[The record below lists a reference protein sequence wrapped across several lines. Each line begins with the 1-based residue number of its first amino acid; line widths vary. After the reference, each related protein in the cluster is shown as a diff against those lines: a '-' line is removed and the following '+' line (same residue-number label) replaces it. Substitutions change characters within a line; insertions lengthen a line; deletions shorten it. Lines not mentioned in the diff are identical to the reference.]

1 MSAAELLATSPVP
14 ARTRSLPVLRRFLG
28 GRPPSASWRFLRSEL
43 GIIFGRR
50 RNLAGLA
57 VLAVVPIVLSIAIRV
72 ESGAQGAGPGF
83 IVGITGN
90 GLFVAFAALILEL
103 PLFLP
108 LAVSAISGDAVA
120 GEANLGT
127 LRYLL
132 TIPVG
137 RMRLL
142 VVKYAAIVIFAFVA
156 TAVVATVG
164 TIMGLSLF
172 GAGDMTLLSGTQTSL
187 ADGLWRL
194 LLAVLYLTVQLAA
207 LGAIGLF
214 ISTLTEQPIG
224 ATIAVLLVN
233 VGMFILG
240 QISQLDFLHPWL
252 LTNWW
257 PAIGDFLRD
266 PIFFDNLQ
274 RGLITAVVYAGT
286 FWLLAWAR
294 FAGKDVTS

>member
-1 MSAAELLATSPVP
+1 MSAAEVLTVRDLP
-14 ARTRSLPVLRRFLG
+14 ATRSSVR
-28 GRPPSASWRFLRSEL
+28 SSWRFLRSEL

-50 RNLAGLA
+50 RNLAGMG
-57 VLAVVPIVLSIAIRV
+57 VLAVVPIILAIAIRV
-72 ESGAQGAGPGF
+72 ESGAQGAGPDF
-83 IVGITGN
+83 IIGITGN
-90 GLFVAFAALILEL
+90 GLFIAFAALILEL

-132 TIPVG
+132 TIPAG
-137 RMRLL
+137 RLRLL
-142 VVKYAAIVIFAFVA
+142 VVKYVAVVIFAFVA
-156 TAVVATVG
+156 TALVATVG
-164 TIMGLSLF
+164 TIMGLALF

-194 LLAVLYLTVQLAA
+194 LLSVLYLTVQLSA

-240 QISQLDFLHPWL
+240 QISQLAWLHPWL

-257 PAIGDFLRD
+257 PAIGDFVRD

-274 RGLITAVVYAGT
+274 RGLITAAVYGGT

-294 FAGKDVTS
+294 FSSKDITS

>member
-1 MSAAELLATSPVP
+1 MSAAEVLVTTRAPVAKP
-14 ARTRSLPVLRRFLG
+14 ARALPG
-28 GRPPSASWRFLRSEL
+28 RFLRSEL

-57 VLAVVPIVLSIAIRV
+57 VLAVVPIVLAIAVRV
-72 ESGAQGAGPGF
+72 ESGASGAGPGF

-132 TIPVG
+132 TIPAG
-137 RMRLL
+137 RLRLL
-142 VVKYAAIVIFAFVA
+142 VVKYIAIVIFAFVA
-156 TAVVATVG
+156 TALVATVG

-172 GAGDMTLLSGTQTSL
+172 GAGDMTLLSGTRTSL

-194 LLAVLYLTVQLAA
+194 LLAVLYLTVQLSA

-214 ISTLTEQPIG
+214 VSTLTEQPIG

-240 QISQLDFLHPWL
+240 QISQLSWLHPWL

-266 PIFFDNLQ
+266 PIFFDNLE
-274 RGLITAVVYAGT
+274 RGVVTAAVYGGT